1 MKEELTA
8 DEIIRVVDRLIGG
21 VEPTGDANVDEQIQ
35 KNLEKTID
43 LIWYLID
50 GVHRSATYINS
61 YEYSVRMV
69 AQTATGA
76 LHELM
81 DWIRSMIETG
91 EIR

>member
-1 MKEELTA
+1 MKEEMTA

-21 VEPTGDANVDEQIQ
+21 VEPTGDDNVDKQIQ
-35 KNLEKTID
+35 KDLEKTID

-50 GVHRSATYINS
+50 GVRRSATYINS

-81 DWIRSMIETG
+81 DWIGDMIQTG

>member
-1 MKEELTA
+1 MKEEMTA

-21 VEPTGDANVDEQIQ
+21 VEPTGDANVDKQIQ
-35 KNLEKTID
+35 KDLEKTID

-50 GVHRSATYINS
+50 GVRRSATYINS